1 MIKGVI
7 GQGHIRVDS
16 PITSFPSGSMHDT
29 FSGMMRYN
37 LNYQCLEIY
46 TGSSWQ
52 MVNTAFPTVTL
63 NEPANRA
70 MTWAIKKMEDEEYI
84 LGLSKEYPAVKA
96 LLDQMNDTKLKI
108 DMVVA
113 LVKAEVKE

>member
-1 MIKGVI
+1 M
-7 GQGHIRVDS
+7 
-16 PITSFPSGSMHDT
+16 
-29 FSGMMRYN
+29 N
-37 LNYQCLEIY
+37 NQCLEIY
-46 TGSSWQ
+46 TGSYCQ
-52 MVNTAFPTVTL
+52 MINTAFPTVTL
-63 NEPANRA
+63 NEPAKRA

-96 LLDQMNDTKLKI
+96 LLDQMNDTKHKI